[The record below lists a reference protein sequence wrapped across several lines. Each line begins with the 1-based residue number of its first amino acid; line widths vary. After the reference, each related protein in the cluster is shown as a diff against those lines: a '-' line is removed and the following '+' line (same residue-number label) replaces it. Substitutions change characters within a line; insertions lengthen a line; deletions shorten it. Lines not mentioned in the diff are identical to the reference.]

1 MKMWKTEKHQ
11 EAEVGSPTPGVN
23 LLFSAG
29 PLSPSC
35 TCSFPASCQGVSL
48 LYFSLALEYSFVGQD
63 ASPVRNFR
71 NHVAGSWSLL
81 FSTWENRKTACPRI
95 PNKALSTFR
104 VPFCMQEQQ
113 LHQTSC
119 CWHPRVKSSWKS
131 DISSLQICMAL
142 VIKQSH
148 GAQG

>member
-1 MKMWKTEKHQ
+1 MAPPPLELTCCF
-11 EAEVGSPTPGVN
+11 
-23 LLFSAG
+23 LLA

-95 PNKALSTFR
+95 PNKAQSTFR

-113 LHQTSC
+113 LLLAPQSKVILEVGQSVPYGFA
-119 CWHPRVKSSWKS
+119 WLWLLSKAMEPRGR
-131 DISSLQICMAL
+131 
-142 VIKQSH
+142 H
-148 GAQG
+148 GEGDCRHHRVVFS